1 MAYDKRPEDEESE
14 SNPLLQGGST
24 RVKENIADF
33 KELDEDKRI
42 YVQLKKHADEG
53 LIDLANMQQNLNDG
67 SAA

>member
-1 MAYDKRPEDEESE
+1 MAYDKRPDDDDVE

-24 RVKENIADF
+24 RVKESIADF

-42 YVQLKKHADEG
+42 YVQLKKHAENG
-53 LIDLANMQQNLNDG
+53 LIKLANMQQNLNDG